1 MRTAVDKGEISPFSL
16 PAQANPWMQGAF
28 GIASNALGLAELDRL
43 YRASLEKDAKDWLSA
58 ALEVME
64 VKVKMED
71 GALEQVPAQGSLLVV
86 ANHPFGGL
94 EGVALLHLLRQRRK
108 DVKILGNHLLL
119 RIPELRDLVLPLD
132 VFGGPQARSFNLGG
146 LRKALLHLRQGGLL
160 ACFPSGEVSSLDL
173 AKGGVVDPAWSPHVM
188 RLAQISGAPALAIRF
203 DGGNSPLFQA
213 AGLLHP
219 RLRTALLGK
228 ELLSKRHSTLR
239 VAVGELVPH
248 RRFASLSPE
257 EATGLLRSRCELLQG
272 RFTASAPMGR
282 PPLPWLKRPAPEALA
297 LAQHPWVLEQ
307 EVACLPRE
315 QLLAEGGGLQCFVA
329 EATQIPQLLEEIGVQ
344 RERCF
349 RAVGEGTG
357 KPMDLDRF
365 DAWYQ
370 HLFLWNPE
378 RRELAG
384 AYRMGLSDQILKAH
398 GPAGLYTTTLF
409 RLGHPLLARMS
420 PGLEMGRSFVREG
433 YQGTHGPLMLLWRG
447 IGRFLCQRPQYRHL
461 FGAVSISVLYRP
473 LSRALMADFCRHHL
487 ELEGQGPIAKALL
500 ARRPFAPMLSAS
512 ARGASEL
519 LKDMDDLD
527 EAISLIE
534 GGRCGVPVLLKHYSR
549 IGGRF
554 AGFNLDPAFN
564 NAVDG
569 LVVVDL
575 LKTPGRVLARYMG
588 NEEAKAFHA
597 HHGLGLS
604 ASQA

>member
-1 MRTAVDKGEISPFSL
+1 MPTALERRPDSPFSL
-16 PAQANPWMQGAF
+16 PSANPWMNKALGLA
-28 GIASNALGLAELDRL
+28 ANALGLAELDRL
-43 YRASLEKDAKDWLSA
+43 YRLSLEVDAEDWLSA
-58 ALEVME
+58 ALAVME
-64 VKVKMED
+64 VQVKVEE
-71 GALEQVPAQGSLLVV
+71 GALDRVPSAGSLLVV

-94 EGVALLHLLRQRRK
+94 EGVALLHLLRQRRP
-108 DVKILGNHLLL
+108 DVKILANQILM
-119 RIPELRDLVLPLD
+119 RIPELRGLVLPVD
-132 VFGGPQARSFNLGG
+132 VFGGPQAQATNLRG
-146 LRKALLHLRQGGLL
+146 LRLALQHLRQGGLL
-160 ACFPSGEVSSLDL
+160 ACFPSGEVSSLNL
-173 AKGGVVDPAWSPHVM
+173 AKGGVVDPAWNPQM
-188 RLAQISGAPALAIRF
+188 LRLAQKSGAAALPMRF

-228 ELLSKRHSTLR
+228 EMLGKRHSILK
-239 VAVGELVPH
+239 VAVGEVVPH
-248 RRFASLSPE
+248 RRFAGLDAG
-257 EATGLLRSRCELLQG
+257 EATLLLRSRCELLQG
-272 RFTASAPMGR
+272 RFSTAPIALR
-282 PPLPWLKRPAPEALA
+282 PPLPWLRRPEPEALA
-297 LAQHPWVLEQ
+297 LAQHPWVLQQ
-307 EVACLPRE
+307 EVASLPPG
-315 QLLAEGGGLQCFVA
+315 QLLSEGGGLQCWVA
-329 EATQIPQLLEEIGVQ
+329 EASQIPQMLEEIGVQ

-349 RAVGEGTG
+349 RAAGEGTG
-357 KPMDLDRF
+357 KAMDLDRF
-365 DAWYQ
+365 DAWYL

-384 AYRMGLSDQILKAH
+384 AYRMGLTDQVLQAH
-398 GPAGLYTTTLF
+398 GPSGLYTTTLF
-409 RLGHPLLARMS
+409 RLNSALLQRLS

-447 IGRFLCQRPQYRHL
+447 IGRFLSQRPQYRHL

-473 LSRALMADFCRHHL
+473 LSRALMADFCRQHL
-487 ELEGQGPIAKALL
+487 RLEGQGPIARAMLP
-500 ARRPFAPMLSAS
+500 RRPFAPVLSAS

-534 GGRCGVPVLLKHYSR
+534 SGRCGVPVLLKHYSR

-588 NEEAKAFHA
+588 NEEARSFHA
-597 HHGLGLS
+597 HHGVGAS
-604 ASQA
+604 AG